1 MLRVASRTDMSE
13 HPSPA
18 LDAERVEARLRARLE
33 PEPELLARLAEVRA
47 NLVRAVG
54 QAARE
59 RKSPLSRALIAGSAA
74 RGTFLKDRLDVD
86 LFMLF
91 PPTLSREE
99 LSHHGLGLAEA
110 VLTAPERRYADHPY
124 LRGSFQ
130 GFTVDAVPG
139 YAVTDP
145 SHPLSPVD
153 RTPFHDEYLRAHET
167 AAMVAD
173 VRVAKQFLRGLE
185 VYGSEAR
192 TQGFS
197 GYLVEL
203 LVLQFGGFHAL
214 VESARTW
221 RIPARIRPA
230 SEDPPRL
237 PEEVALILA
246 DPVDPHRNVAS
257 ALSRRNLALFVL
269 AADAYLADPS
279 ENWFRA
285 PANHVLT
292 RADALVRVAERGT
305 AVVVVEL
312 PRPSLVDDTLYPQIR
327 KAQRALAEEVGRA
340 GFTVLGSASA
350 AGVKG
355 VLVALEVASGTL
367 PAVRLQDGPPVGL
380 DRVGSFLEKWTH
392 SGARVLQGPYVDEDG
407 RLAVETRR
415 PEREIVPTIQQLL
428 PRLSLGKNLTPGVH
442 TLPPVRPLA
451 DQPDSPEL
459 DRALTELFGKHL
471 PWRRR

>member
-1 MLRVASRTDMSE
+1 MRVASRIRMPGPTL
-13 HPSPA
+13 PA
-18 LDAERVEARLRARLE
+18 REAERMEARIRERLE
-33 PEPELLARLAEVRA
+33 PEPELLARLAQVRA
-47 NLVRAVG
+47 DLVRAVG
-54 QAARE
+54 EAARA
-59 RKSPLSRALIAGSAA
+59 RQSPLVRALIAGSAA

-99 LSHHGLGLAEA
+99 LARHGLGLAEA

-124 LRGSFQ
+124 LRGTFQ

-167 AAMVAD
+167 PATVAD
-173 VRVAKQFLRGLE
+173 VRLAKQFLRGLG

-203 LVLQFGGFHAL
+203 LVLQFAGFRPL
-214 VESARTW
+214 LENARSW
-221 RIPARIRPA
+221 RIPARVRPP

-237 PEEVALILA
+237 PDEVALILA

-257 ALSRRNLALFVL
+257 ALSRRNLAVFVL
-269 AADAYLADPS
+269 AADAYVADPS
-279 ENWFRA
+279 ESWFR
-285 PANHVLT
+285 PRTERLLT
-292 RADALVRVAERGT
+292 RADGLARMAERGT

-327 KAQRALAEEVGRA
+327 KAQRALAEEVARA
-340 GFTVLGSASA
+340 GFVVLGSASS
-350 AGVKG
+350 AGAGG
-355 VLVALEVASGTL
+355 VLVAIELASETL
-367 PAVRLQDGPPVGL
+367 PAVRIQDGPPVGL
-380 DRVGSFLEKWTH
+380 DRVGSFLEKWTR
-392 SGARVLQGPYVDEDG
+392 SDARVLQGPYVDEGG
-407 RLAVETRR
+407 RLAVEALR
-415 PEREIVPTIQQLL
+415 PEREIIPILRGLL
-428 PRLSLGKNLTPGVH
+428 PRASLGKNLTPGAH
-442 TLPPVRPLA
+442 SPLPIRRLA

-459 DRALTELFGKHL
+459 ARALTELFGKHL